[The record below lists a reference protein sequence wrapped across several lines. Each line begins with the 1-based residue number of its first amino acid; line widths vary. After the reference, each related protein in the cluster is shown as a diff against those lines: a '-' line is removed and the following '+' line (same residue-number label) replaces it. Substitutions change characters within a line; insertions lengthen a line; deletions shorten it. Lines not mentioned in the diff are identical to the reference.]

1 MYKPIKL
8 HVRGI
13 DHRQMGV
20 DGHPH
25 ACASVVGPGS
35 NCGTSVSLAR
45 YSLQLASKLRAS
57 WYTVTHCH
65 LLHGE
70 YTNTLC
76 PGLLMCMA
84 ALTYA
89 STNEMIKCNV
99 LPYIHTSWLSHT
111 GGARTHVPSSS
122 RTGQEAKECTS
133 KQGLVWSDSYY
144 TVTDSLYVCSNS

>member
-1 MYKPIKL
+1 MSPSISAWIGAKCKPMTL
-8 HVRGI
+8 HVRRF

-35 NCGTSVSLAR
+35 SWGTSVSLAR
-45 YSLQLASKLRAS
+45 YSLQLASTLRAS
-57 WYTVTHCH
+57 WCTATHCH

-111 GGARTHVPSSS
+111 GGGTHARTLVVKD
-122 RTGQEAKECTS
+122 RARGQRMH
-133 KQGLVWSDSYY
+133 KQARF
-144 TVTDSLYVCSNS
+144 SLE